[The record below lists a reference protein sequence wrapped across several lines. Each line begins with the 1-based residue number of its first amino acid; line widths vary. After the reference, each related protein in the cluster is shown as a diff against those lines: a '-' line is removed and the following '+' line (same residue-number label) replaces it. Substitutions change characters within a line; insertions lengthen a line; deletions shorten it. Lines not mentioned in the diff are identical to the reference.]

1 MDMTVRIR
9 RDYCVWSF
17 LIASALSGVVG
28 CSPTG
33 SGGTA
38 SHGELH
44 RWTSSAPL
52 LRARAAHAVV
62 ATSQAIFVAG
72 GTDEQGLPV
81 REVERFDGSTWSIVA
96 MLPGDGLNAP
106 AAAAIGDRILL
117 VGGFETTTNV
127 PTDQV
132 LAFDASRPEEGWRRE
147 TALPSP
153 RGGHA
158 VAVLDG
164 TLHVVGG
171 GNERTTLATH
181 SVYDSRT
188 GQWHDTTPLPRSIGS
203 PAAVVADGELYVIGG
218 RSGSSD
224 FGRVYR
230 WEPATA
236 TWSEGPAITP
246 RGTSGAVAGDGGIYV
261 LGGESQA
268 SACVL
273 ADVLHWDMKSDR
285 WCTES
290 PMPTAR
296 SFARAVRFR
305 DAIYVIGGS
314 REVQR
319 SHAPTGCRTVERM
332 MADE

>member
-1 MDMTVRIR
+1 MGMTVRNR
-9 RDYCVWSF
+9 KVHCVTSI
-17 LIASALSGVVG
+17 LIASALAALFG
-28 CSPTG
+28 CGPTEN
-33 SGGTA
+33 GGTA
-38 SHGELH
+38 SHGKLH

-62 ATSQAIFVAG
+62 ATSQAIYVVG
-72 GTDEQGLPV
+72 GTDEQGQPV

-96 MLPGDGLNAP
+96 KLPGDGLNAP

-117 VGGFETTTNV
+117 IGGFETTTNV

-132 LAFDASRPEEGWRRE
+132 LALDASRPEEGWTRE
-147 TALPSP
+147 TPLPSP

-158 VAVLDG
+158 AAVLDG

-171 GNERTTLATH
+171 GNDRTTLATH
-181 SVYDSRT
+181 LVYESRT
-188 GQWHDTTPLPRSIGS
+188 GQWHDTTPLPRAIGS
-203 PAAVVADGELYVIGG
+203 PAAVVADGVLYVIGG

-224 FGRVYR
+224 FVQRTVGIGD
-230 WEPATA
+230 PA
-236 TWSEGPAITP
+236 
-246 RGTSGAVAGDGGIYV
+246 TSGAVAGDGGIYV

-273 ADVLHWDMKSDR
+273 PDVLHWDMKSDR

-332 MADE
+332 MADV